1 MRFHYFHPVPCA
13 LGTHSK
19 VRHLAN
25 FQKKRLAVNALSK
38 NNLLNTS
45 VLLSQN
51 IVRAFSYINQ
61 TKIFCRKNNS
71 IPWVVSYNS
80 DSKIQTCLNR
90 FWLPVNSQQILSPRV
105 VAVKPHFLLL
115 RDLSQFFRL
124 YGYIPK
130 EKEDT
135 GTSNI
140 ILLQ

>member
-1 MRFHYFHPVPCA
+1 MYFHPVPCA

-19 VRHLAN
+19 VRHMAN
-25 FQKKRLAVNALSK
+25 FQEKRLAVKLSK
-38 NNLLNTS
+38 NNLFNTS
-45 VLLSQN
+45 VRLSQN

-61 TKIFCRKNNS
+61 TNACRKNNS

-80 DSKIQTCLNR
+80 DSKTQTCLNR

-105 VAVKPHFLLL
+105 VAVKPHSLLL

-130 EKEDT
+130 ENEDI

-140 ILLQ
+140 ILQ